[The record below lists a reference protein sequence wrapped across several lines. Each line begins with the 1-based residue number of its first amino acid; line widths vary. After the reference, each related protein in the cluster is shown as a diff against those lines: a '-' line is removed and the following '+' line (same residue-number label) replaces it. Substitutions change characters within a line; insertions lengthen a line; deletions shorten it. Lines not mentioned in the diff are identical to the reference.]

1 MGTVSLNPILLGH
14 WPDSM
19 VNAYNYALGYF
30 CEVTRWNAILEVLC
44 QNDGSQNSNP
54 EPIFF

>member
-1 MGTVSLNPILLGH
+1 MVS
-14 WPDSM
+14 
-19 VNAYNYALGYF
+19 AYHHALGYF
-30 CEVTRWNAILEVLC
+30 CEVTRWNAILEVLS